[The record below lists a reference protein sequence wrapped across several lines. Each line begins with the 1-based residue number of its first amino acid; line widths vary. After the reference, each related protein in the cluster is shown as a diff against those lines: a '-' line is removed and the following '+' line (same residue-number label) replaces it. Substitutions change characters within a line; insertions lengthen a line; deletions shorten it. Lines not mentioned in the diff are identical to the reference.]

1 LKMLIPQKYLSV
13 EIAEYLRRKL
23 YNETEFLDIL
33 RFISKNLI
41 EKHERIETSRKNLKD
56 EI

>member
-1 LKMLIPQKYLSV
+1 MLIPKNYLSV

-23 YNETEFLDIL
+23 YNETEFLSTL
-33 RFISKNLI
+33 RVISKNLS